1 MFVGTTEAATRLGIC
16 AQRVRQLL
24 QAGRIV
30 GAVKVGRFWQIP
42 LRKGMPVITK
52 IKIKRNKA
60 ENKNKSK
67 WRHRL
72 TEKHKI
78 IHIKQQNLKH
88 NRDYKTNLPVII
100 VRQGDR
106 VKYCHEVDIKGPSRL
121 VYQRLNPLPE
131 CGAVL
136 WIDVAPNVPVITK
149 LYSQQVTVLGAS

>member
-42 LRKGMPVITK
+42 LRNGMPVI
-52 IKIKRNKA
+52 IKIKTKRNNIK
-60 ENKNKSK
+60 NKNKSK

-72 TEKHKI
+72 TKKNKI
-78 IHIKQQNLKH
+78 IHIRKYHLDH
-88 NRDYKTNLPVII
+88 NRDYNTNWPVII

-106 VKYCHEVDIKGPSRL
+106 TKYCHEADIKGPSRL
-121 VYQRLNPLPE
+121 IYQRLNPLPE

-136 WIDVAPNVPVITK
+136 WIEVAPDVPVTTK
-149 LYSQQVTVLGAS
+149 LYS